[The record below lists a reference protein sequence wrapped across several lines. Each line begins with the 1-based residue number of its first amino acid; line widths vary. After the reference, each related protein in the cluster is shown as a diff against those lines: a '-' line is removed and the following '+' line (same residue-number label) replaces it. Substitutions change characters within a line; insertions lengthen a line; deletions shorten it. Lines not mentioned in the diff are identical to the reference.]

1 MGRNPTGSLTLAEAN
16 PIRLRDLLKHG
27 ALKEGRVIKSRITL
41 LGGLQLTLIASLTP
55 QSRYL
60 DIAYK
65 RTGEAQ
71 ERLLRVGIV
80 QRTSNLGNG
89 YIYSF
94 VCPITGRRVRTLYKP
109 TGSDIWSSSYSYRG
123 GDRIYY
129 PAQRYSK
136 LQRAREGYYRLKDK
150 LAQED
155 DPIKARALQER
166 INRYNSYRLAY
177 LLRSL

>member
-1 MGRNPTGSLTLAEAN
+1 MGRNPTGSLNLAEAN
-16 PIRLRDLLKHG
+16 PIRIRDLLKSG
-27 ALKEGRVIKSRITL
+27 ALKEGRRIKSRITL
-41 LGGLQLTLIASLTP
+41 SGGLQLTLIGSLL
-55 QSRYL
+55 SGDKYL

-65 RTGEAQ
+65 LTGETQ
-71 ERLLRVGIV
+71 EKLFRVIIV

-94 VCPITGRRVRTLYKP
+94 ECPITGRRVRTLYKP

-123 GDRIYY
+123 GARIYY

-136 LQRAREGYYRLKDK
+136 LQRATEGYYRLKDR
-150 LAQED
+150 LAKED
-155 DPIKARALQER
+155 DPIKATALQER
-166 INRYNSYRLAY
+166 VSRYNLYRLSS